1 VNEIDIVLLVISVV
15 IQIGAV
21 YLSWRL
27 IRRST
32 RSLSWVAVTIALLFM
47 VLRRVLS
54 LLGASL
60 EIEDSIVYFAAF
72 EGLGLAISLLL
83 FVGLLYSTQFI
94 DHLDE
99 VERSKESAVFMQ
111 DLLAHDI
118 YNYSHSALACLELLK
133 ADIED
138 RGAQSNQLIGTLR
151 EAIMANTLL
160 VENARN
166 LSKVQ
171 SGTLKPQPIKLKP
184 LIDDAEKTVKMA
196 YQHVSFFAEMKDIDW
211 DTMMVQGHDILREAF
226 INIFANAIKHR
237 KSRQTRVVVELR
249 ADTTEEDVV
258 LSIKD
263 YGKGVPDEEKETVFK
278 RHVGGGLGL
287 SLVRTILTTFDG
299 LIWVEDHPGA
309 DYSKGAVFW
318 VKMPRAV
325 LGL

>member
-1 VNEIDIVLLVISVV
+1 VSEIDIILLISSVV

-21 YLSWRL
+21 FLSWRL
-27 IRRST
+27 IKRSA
-32 RSLSWVAVTIALLFM
+32 RSLPWIAVTIALLFM
-47 VLRRVLS
+47 VLRRVMS
-54 LLGASL
+54 LLGSSL
-60 EIEDSIVYFAAF
+60 EIENSIAYFATF

-83 FVGLLYSTQFI
+83 FIGLFYSAEFI
-94 DHLDE
+94 EHLDE
-99 VERSKESAVFMQ
+99 VERAKESAIFMQ

-118 YNYSHSALACLELLK
+118 YNYNHSALACLELLE
-133 ADIED
+133 ANTEDI
-138 RGAQSNQLIGTLR
+138 GAQSAHLIGILR

-196 YQHVSFFAEMKDIDW
+196 YQHIPFSLEMKDIDW
-211 DTMMVQGHDILREAF
+211 DTLTVQGHDVLREVF
-226 INIFANAIKHR
+226 INIFTNAIKHR
-237 KSRQTRVVVELR
+237 KSHQTRVIVELKV
-249 ADTTEEDVV
+249 DVTEGDVL

-287 SLVRTILTTFDG
+287 SLVRTILTTFNG
-299 LIWVEDHPGA
+299 LIWVENHPRA
-309 DYSKGAVFW
+309 DYSKGTVFW

-325 LGL
+325 LGF